1 MARAA
6 VERELLGV
14 KLVKEEFLLL
24 AFGGTHGGLLLGG
37 QMEGA

>member
-14 KLVKEEFLLL
+14 KLVNEEFLLF
-24 AFGGTHGGLLLGG
+24 AFVGTHGGLLLGG
-37 QMEGA
+37 QLESA